1 MVGPCLESQRPQSA
15 TMLPEGAVHP
25 ITPFCERARVQRVD
39 GRTDAGLVPISS
51 DRRSSPLAPRTTLIR
66 LQGGGPPSQTHH
78 DWKVQARF
86 GNDKHVF
93 HIARDRYQIR
103 TLLVLIKTRTNALAP
118 WARSIFSCRPSD
130 VRPAG

>member
-1 MVGPCLESQRPQSA
+1 AFEGRKRARCPGELSKNTARLDGLSRCALQPSA
-15 TMLPEGAVHP
+15 D
-25 ITPFCERARVQRVD
+25 RVQRVD

-51 DRRSSPLAPRTTLIR
+51 DRRSSALARRTTLIR

-93 HIARDRYQIR
+93 HIAPGIGIRY
-103 TLLVLIKTRTNALAP
+103 AL
-118 WARSIFSCRPSD
+118 FSS
-130 VRPAG
+130 